1 MASPVLMTILL
12 LRVSGVALQEKNIAE
27 RRPGYRNYIARTNA
41 FFPGGRRQI
50 TQNGVTT

>member
-1 MASPVLMTILL
+1 MDFQILDVDL
-12 LRVSGVALQEKNIAE
+12 IRVSGVALQEKDIAE